1 MKRTDRGK
9 LDTGKGLES
18 RVRSAASIR
27 GVKAEGGS
35 IRPGRGALAKEN
47 ADAPSGM
54 D

>member
-1 MKRTDRGK
+1 MKQPDQGK

-18 RVRSAASIR
+18 RERATAVIR
-27 GVKAEGGS
+27 EVKAEGGS

-47 ADAPSGM
+47 AAAYSGM

>member
-1 MKRTDRGK
+1 MKRIDQGK

-18 RVRSAASIR
+18 RERATAVHE
-27 GVKAEGGS
+27 VKAEGGS
-35 IRPGRGALAKEN
+35 IRPGRGARAKEN